1 VPATET
7 CRQPGSKVDR
17 EKATQIIY
25 GSIGG
30 FRNWSA
36 QIKGRV
42 ARVDPDTWAERDE
55 ELSGSILFPSAIVT
69 GLLVAAADQIGGW
82 AKMAGSDDN
91 SKATLHVLAD
101 YSLFRPTIEALTE
114 VIWILDGDTS
124 KDRVERSIEL
134 ARIELEHGRLLTK
147 SLRRAGTPDE
157 QVEKSM
163 AALETQMQLS
173 LRRLGWD
180 QKAIVEKMDPSAST
194 LDPSAITRKIGRA
207 FKGSSLEL
215 NRYWGIASAHAHG
228 QLITTLTFS
237 VRDAPGSD
245 DEGYLHEPDEI
256 LVAEMLLIIQRLVD
270 TATKLLNRRGYSL
283 HQVFQED

>member
-1 VPATET
+1 M
-7 CRQPGSKVDR
+7 DR
-17 EKATQIIY
+17 KKATQIIY
-25 GSIGG
+25 ESIDG

-42 ARVDPDTWAERDE
+42 ARVSPDTLAERDE

-82 AKMAGSDDN
+82 AKMAGNDDN
-91 SKATLHVLAD
+91 SKATIHLLAD

-124 KDRVERSIEL
+124 KERVERSIEL
-134 ARIELEHGRLLTK
+134 ARIELKHGRLLAK
-147 SLRRAGTPDE
+147 SLRSAGTPDE
-157 QVEKSM
+157 QVETSM
-163 AALETQMQLS
+163 AALGTHMQRA

-180 QKAIVEKMDPSAST
+180 ADAIVEKMDPKSST
-194 LDPSAITRKIGRA
+194 LDPSSITRKIGRA
-207 FKGSSLEL
+207 FRGPSLEL

-237 VRDAPGSD
+237 VRDSPGSD
-245 DEGYLHEPDEI
+245 GEGYMHDPDEI
-256 LVAEMLLIIQRLVD
+256 LIAEMLLIIQRLIE
-270 TATKLLNRRGYSL
+270 TATALLNQRGYSL
-283 HQVFQED
+283 QPASPVD